1 MSVRLVITENTEHI
15 RRMLVDI
22 LGLHGFDVVAEAK
35 TGEETLQ
42 CVNESDP
49 DVVVMGH
56 DQCGIDGVEATRR
69 IRDHGLNPQVILYS
83 ACVDGDIERRAKAA
97 GAAMCV
103 SRKSGVEALTR
114 EITAITLGL
123 EH

>member
-1 MSVRLVITENTEHI
+1 
-15 RRMLVDI
+15 
-22 LGLHGFDVVAEAK
+22 
-35 TGEETLQ
+35 
-42 CVNESDP
+42 
-49 DVVVMGH
+49 
-56 DQCGIDGVEATRR
+56 
-69 IRDHGLNPQVILYS
+69 VILYS